1 MILQVLIVMVAGW
14 LQRHQQKVIAY
25 LLEENRVL
33 KVQLRSRRL
42 CLTETERRRLAALA
56 HPFGRQRLKEVA
68 TIAIPETLLRWYK
81 RGLPQRF
88 ALHAH
93 EPDHIVPHQH
103 GGESHLQN
111 LAWACLRC
119 NRYKE
124 PNVGSF
130 DPATGQLVPFF
141 NPRTQEWVSHFA
153 WEGAT
158 IQPLTPEG
166 RVTVTI
172 LRLNTL

>member
-1 MILQVLIVMVAGW
+1 MAAPVSGRMRQAVAE
-14 LQRHQQKVIAY
+14 RAAY
-25 LLEENRVL
+25 RCEY
-33 KVQLRSRRL
+33 
-42 CLTETERRRLAALA
+42 
-56 HPFGRQRLKEVA
+56 G
-68 TIAIPETLLRWYK
+68 
-81 RGLPQRF
+81 GLPQKF

-103 GGESHLQN
+103 GGESQLQN

-119 NRYKE
+119 NRYKG

-130 DPATGQLVPFF
+130 DPETGRLVPFF
-141 NPRTQEWVSHFA
+141 NPRTQAWAVHFA

-158 IQPLTPEG
+158 IQPLTSEG

-172 LRLNTL
+172 LRLNDADRIAERQRLLAAGLYG